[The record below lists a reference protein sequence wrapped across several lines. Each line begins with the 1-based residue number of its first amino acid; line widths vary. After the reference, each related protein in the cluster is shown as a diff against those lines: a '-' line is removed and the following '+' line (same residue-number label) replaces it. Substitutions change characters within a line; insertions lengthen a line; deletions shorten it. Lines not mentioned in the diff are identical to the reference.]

1 MLSMNSYAH
10 PSKGGK
16 KRISLLYQDFPP
28 SFSLAD
34 HAFNLLAEEFK
45 ARRHAPSDQ
54 MLIAIQD
61 VLLTLEAMAEE
72 RCPNHVFLSSL
83 DPGVGKTSAVVSF
96 IKSLCMSP
104 RSDHLDAAIL
114 ICLGRL
120 EQIEEMILATG
131 LTKDEFAVLTSDEE
145 LNALGTENRQ
155 EARVLFTTQSRIQLS
170 LQGRRFEQVS
180 EFHYQGLRRQVV
192 IWDETMLPATP
203 ITVNQLEI
211 SSLLQP
217 ISSMSP
223 ILLDLLEQ
231 TYDKL
236 RSCQDKGTITI
247 PNLPQESG
255 LDWSDINQMSKGLP
269 EANKR
274 TLRSLWQMSGQTV
287 GVRRDGINRNTALHF
302 LMSLPEDFAPVLVL
316 DASGRVRATYKLW
329 EEHRGGLTRL
339 RSASKDYSKLR
350 IHHWPCGGGK
360 SSLTRDF
367 DRYVQGV
374 AETIN
379 KKQGERWLVV
389 HHKSF
394 QGGRDFIS
402 AVKAQLERPELCS
415 FLNWGSHD
423 ATNDYAETPN
433 VILAGTL
440 FYPPSVIE
448 AIGRAAGDLPAWKAP
463 FPEKDFSSVQRGETA
478 HVLLQAACRGSVRSS
493 VGSSCGVCDLYV
505 IGGKRSGFPE
515 VLLETFPGCQLQKWN
530 PIQRKAKGRVAL
542 ALDYL
547 ESRFEEDL
555 HTFVPFR
562 DVQDAISC
570 SDKSTFRKDIRKHPD
585 FRAGLD
591 ELQLVEGMDGRYGGF
606 ISVSHEALFG
616 APKAA

>member
-1 MLSMNSYAH
+1 MLATNTCAWN
-10 PSKGGK
+10 PLGGK
-16 KRISLLYQDFPP
+16 ICINSLYQDFPP
-28 SFSLAD
+28 SHSLAD
-34 HAFNLLAEEFK
+34 HAFNLLTEEFK
-45 ARRHAPSDQ
+45 ARGHAPSNQ
-54 MLIAIQD
+54 MLVAIRD

-72 RCPNHVFLSSL
+72 RCPDRVFLSSL

-96 IKSLCMSP
+96 IKALRLSP
-104 RSDHLDAAIL
+104 RPDHQDAAIL

-120 EQIEEMILATG
+120 EQIEEMIRATG

-145 LNALGTENRQ
+145 LNALGSDNWQ
-155 EARVLFTTQSRIQLS
+155 KARVLFTTQSRIQLS

-180 EFHYQGLRRQVV
+180 KFQYQGLRRQVV

-223 ILLDLLEQ
+223 LLLDLLEQ

-255 LDWSDINQMSKGLP
+255 LDWSDINRLSEGLP
-269 EANKR
+269 EANRR

-287 GVRRDGINRNTALHF
+287 SVRRDGINRNTVLHF
-302 LMSLPEDFAPVLVL
+302 QMSLPEDFAPVLVL

-329 EEHRGGLTRL
+329 EVHRGGLTRL

-350 IHHWPCGGGK
+350 IHHWPVGGGK

-367 DRYVQGV
+367 DRHVQGV
-374 AETIN
+374 AKTKNN
-379 KKQGERWLVV
+379 KQWERWLVV

-402 AVKAQLERPELCS
+402 AVKDQLERPELCS

-423 ATNDYAETPN
+423 ATNDYAEISN

-448 AIGRAAGDLPAWKAP
+448 AVGRAAGDLPAWKTP
-463 FPEKDFSSVQRGETA
+463 FSEKDFISVQRGETA

-505 IGGKRSGFPE
+505 IGSKRSGFPE
-515 VLLETFPGCQLQKWN
+515 VLLETFPGCQLQKWR
-530 PIQRKAKGRVAL
+530 PIRRRAKGRVAL

-547 ESRFEEDL
+547 ENRFEEDL
-555 HTFVPFR
+555 RTFVPFR
-562 DVQDAISC
+562 DVQEAISC

-585 FRAGLD
+585 FGAGLD

-606 ISVSHEALFG
+606 VSVSYEALFG
-616 APKAA
+616 APRDA